1 MKKAF
6 TIVIYTENTMG
17 LLVRLIGIFS
27 RRRILIESLNVV
39 AAEVEGIYR
48 FTIVI
53 TETEEVTIKLMQQI
67 DKQVDVF
74 ESFFQ
79 SGEEAMPKDEFL
91 LKINNANKEIE
102 RG

>member
-1 MKKAF
+1 
-6 TIVIYTENTMG
+6 MG
-17 LLVRLIGIFS
+17 LLVRLTGILS
-27 RRRILIESLNVV
+27 RRRIPIESLNVV

-48 FTIVI
+48 LTIVI

-79 SGEEAMPKDEFL
+79 SNEEAVPREQVL
-91 LKINNANKEIE
+91 LGISNANKEIE
-102 RG
+102 SK